1 MKCQLAFFIGLR
13 LSATECT
20 QMVGY
25 TALPISEGQLHLFA
39 QRDSSSPHAGRGLSR
54 SAQYLAALLVL
65 PSLLVISIFLLL
77 HRLNMVRLAPKLRM
91 QAFHHVSLSWS

>member
-25 TALPISEGQLHLFA
+25 TALPISEDNCISLPNGTAHLLMPGGA
-39 QRDSSSPHAGRGLSR
+39 CQGVPST
-54 SAQYLAALLVL
+54 
-65 PSLLVISIFLLL
+65 SLL
-77 HRLNMVRLAPKLRM
+77 
-91 QAFHHVSLSWS
+91 SLSSLLFLSFLSFFSCTD